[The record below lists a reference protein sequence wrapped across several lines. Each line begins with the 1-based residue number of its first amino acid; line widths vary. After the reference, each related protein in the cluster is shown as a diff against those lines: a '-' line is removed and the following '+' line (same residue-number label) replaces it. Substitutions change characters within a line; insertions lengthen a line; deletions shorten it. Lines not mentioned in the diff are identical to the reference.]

1 MIHFCELLA
10 NMIFTCTI
18 CIMYKEI
25 LQKQKLSVTKSR
37 LSILESLDGSGPITI
52 DTLKKNI
59 GNNIDVSTLYRSLKV
74 MVDTGIIY
82 QTDFRE
88 GVSYF
93 EFQGDH
99 HHHHIVCTEC
109 KQREIIDLCFGNQA
123 ADVARSKGY
132 TITNHIFELFGL
144 CKKCSTL

>member
-1 MIHFCELLA
+1 MYRKLLKEKKISVTQKRIDILAMLNTA
-10 NMIFTCTI
+10 NEPLTI
-18 CIMYKEI
+18 DMM
-25 LQKQKLSVTKSR
+25 KQKMSSA
-37 LSILESLDGSGPITI
+37 
-52 DTLKKNI
+52 
-59 GNNIDVSTLYRSLKV
+59 IDVSTLYRSLKV
-74 MVDTGIIY
+74 MVDVGIIY

-99 HHHHIVCTEC
+99 HHHIVCTRC
-109 KQREIIDLCFGNQA
+109 KSRSSIDACLNQEILDSAN
-123 ADVARSKGY
+123 KTGY